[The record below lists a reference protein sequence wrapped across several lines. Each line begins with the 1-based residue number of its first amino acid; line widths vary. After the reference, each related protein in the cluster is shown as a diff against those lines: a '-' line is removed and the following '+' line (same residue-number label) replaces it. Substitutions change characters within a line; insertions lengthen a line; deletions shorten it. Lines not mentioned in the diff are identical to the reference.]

1 VLGSVERDLEVMELH
16 FRFVASI
23 SVVLSMF
30 TILDISYHMIFRMIW
45 IFRGAKRDFIRR
57 ANGVFSYLIFVLLKS

>member
-1 VLGSVERDLEVMELH
+1 MLGSVERDLEAMELH

-30 TILDISYHMIFRMIW
+30 TILDISYLMIFRMIW
-45 IFRGAKRDFIRR
+45 IFRGSKHDFNRR
-57 ANGVFSYLIFVLLKS
+57 ANGVLSYLLFVLLKS